1 MLVATN
7 MGEDFPQIGTVQAIP
22 PNPEATSNI
31 TIELMQQERAPH
43 KPKWLR
49 FFKMTSVIRTISF
62 KQIILYDFELTKCGA
77 LKKKS
82 REYLQEHFKK

>member
-1 MLVATN
+1 
-7 MGEDFPQIGTVQAIP
+7 MGEHFPQIGTVQAIP
-22 PNPEATSNI
+22 PNPDATSNI

-43 KPKWLR
+43 KLKWLR
-49 FFKMTSVIRTISF
+49 FFKMTSAIRTVSF
-62 KQIILYDFELTKCGA
+62 KQIILYDFQLPNFQLTKCGA

>member
-1 MLVATN
+1 MLVAID
-7 MGEDFPQIGTVQAIP
+7 MGEHFPQIGTVQAIP
-22 PNPEATSNI
+22 PNPDTTSNI

-49 FFKMTSVIRTISF
+49 FFKMTSAIRTVSF
-62 KQIILYDFELTKCGA
+62 KQIILYDFQLTKCGA